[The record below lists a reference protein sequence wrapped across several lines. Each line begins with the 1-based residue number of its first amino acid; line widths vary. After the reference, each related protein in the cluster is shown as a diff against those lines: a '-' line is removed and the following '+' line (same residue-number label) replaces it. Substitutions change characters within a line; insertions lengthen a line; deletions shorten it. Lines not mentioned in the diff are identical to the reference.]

1 MKKILIIDDEQLIL
15 TSLTTLFRRSGFDVA
30 GSIDAHEGIRI
41 GKQYYPDI
49 LIIDWMLSSDIS
61 CLDVIDAIE
70 KLNPDTKI
78 VVMSGYPKLEITA
91 KLKEKEVAIVC
102 EKPVEFNDL
111 LILINKLISA
121 DE

>member
-15 TSLTTLFRRSGFDVA
+15 KSLTALFRRSGFDVA

-41 GKQYYPDI
+41 GKQFCPDI
-49 LIIDWMLSSDIS
+49 LIIDWMLSCDLG
-61 CLDVIDAIE
+61 CLDVINSIDMVN
-70 KLNPDTKI
+70 LNTKI
-78 VVMSGYPKLEITA
+78 FVMAGYPKLEITA